1 MTPAPPPPAAP
12 DARAAPILRVRGLRA
27 AYDGRTILENVSFDV
42 ARGEVF
48 VILGGS
54 GCGKSTLL
62 KQLIG
67 LVEPAEGSI
76 EIDGAELT
84 VAYGADRLRLLR
96 KFGVLYQSGA
106 LFSSMTLAEN
116 VALPLEEF
124 TDLPR
129 EAIEMIVRLKL
140 DLVGLAH
147 ATDRY
152 PSELSGGM
160 KKRAGVARALALDPE
175 ILFLDEPSAGLDP
188 ITSAEFDE
196 LLLELRRSLGTTIVI
211 VTHELQSIYAVAD
224 RCIMLDRARRTIV
237 AEGRPADLRETSR
250 DPWVRAFF
258 RRERAAGAPA
268 AGGGGG
274 T

>member
-1 MTPAPPPPAAP
+1 MSTPEPSAPAV
-12 DARAAPILRVRGLRA
+12 RVRGLTA
-27 AYDGRTILENVSFDV
+27 AYDGRTILEDVSFDV
-42 ARGEVF
+42 RRGEVF

-62 KQLIG
+62 RHMIG
-67 LVEPAEGSI
+67 LVSPAAGTV
-76 EIDGAELT
+76 EIDGEDLT
-84 VAYGADRLRLLR
+84 AATGGARLAILR

-106 LFSSMTLAEN
+106 LFSSMNLAEN

-124 TDLPR
+124 TDLPPS
-129 EAIEMIVRLKL
+129 AIDLLVRLKL

-147 ATDRY
+147 AAERM

-160 KKRAGVARALALDPE
+160 KKRAGVARALALDPR

-188 ITSAEFDE
+188 ITSAEFDR
-196 LLLELRRSLGTTIVI
+196 LVLDLRESLGATVVI

-237 AEGRPADLRETSR
+237 AEGRPAELRDTST

-258 RRERAAGAPA
+258 RRQAAAEARA
-268 AGGGGG
+268 
-274 T
+274 